1 MLPPGCPQWQYGVHP
16 DKDTLLGAAQL
27 LLLQDIQASRLI
39 SDTVVRDTRS
49 LHLRLFRDLA
59 PSGHE
64 YYAGNYRGSH
74 QKCLR
79 KYNVTIVDG
88 AGKVVDPLVGT
99 PAERVL
105 EEVAKFGSAIANAI
119 AALQKTNFASD
130 SDRVIAVV
138 KVACEAFV
146 RFLTIHP
153 FFDGNGHV
161 ARALLFVVLRHF
173 GFKPLNWTVEPRP
186 PFPTYEA
193 MIYQHRRG
201 DRAPFEQFLL
211 GCIGPA

>member
-16 DKDTLLGAAQL
+16 DKDSLLGAASL
-27 LLLQDIQASRLI
+27 LLLQEIQSGKLTT
-39 SDTVVRDTRS
+39 DTVVRDTRPV
-49 LHLRLFRDLA
+49 HLRLFRDLA

-79 KYNVTIVDG
+79 KYNVTILDA
-88 AGKVVDPLVGT
+88 AGNVVDPMVGT
-99 PAERVL
+99 PAEQVL
-105 EEVAKFGSAIANAI
+105 VEVAKFGSSIANAV
-119 AALQKTNFASD
+119 AALQKVAFASD

-146 RFLTIHP
+146 RFLTVHP

-161 ARALLFVVLRHF
+161 GRALLFVVLRDF
-173 GFKPLNWTVEPRP
+173 GFKPLNWTIEPRP
-186 PFPTYEA
+186 PFPDYSD

-201 DRAPFEQFLL
+201 NRAPLEQFVL
-211 GCIGPA
+211 GCIGPV